1 MRSPWT
7 APGTGRR
14 HGWQS
19 VRRRQAPPQRGAAR
33 RVAATEAASLGATL
47 DRVTR
52 AEGTA
57 RGQFLIGL
65 AVVLVCVFA
74 YEGVLRA
81 LLLGF
86 VRLPLVP
93 GGLSSLTA
101 IVAMSSLAH
110 AWYAL
115 GGRHT
120 LAFFGLSA
128 AISWVYEQVGV
139 ATGLIFG
146 AYHYTDYL
154 GARLGD
160 VPLLI
165 PLAWFMMIYP
175 SYVIANLVLERQT
188 TGTPDGLARLIRLA
202 AVSAVV
208 MTVWDLVID
217 PILSGPSVRAWIWE
231 TGGPYFGIPIQ
242 NYAGWLLTTFSVY
255 LAYRALEQRFAPM
268 PLGPVNLRVAA
279 LPVAT
284 YGVMLASDLLSGVA
298 PAGLAVIGTVVMGVP
313 VAAAAWRLALLYRSG
328 STP

>member
-1 MRSPWT
+1 MADDAASSARSPT
-7 APGTGRR
+7 AFRLGPVGASRRGRILL
-14 HGWQS
+14 WL
-19 VRRRQAPPQRGAAR
+19 
-33 RVAATEAASLGATL
+33 SL
-47 DRVTR
+47 
-52 AEGTA
+52 
-57 RGQFLIGL
+57 
-65 AVVLVCVFA
+65 VLLCLFA

-81 LLLGF
+81 LLLGI

-93 GGLSSLTA
+93 GGLGSLTA
-101 IVAMSSLAH
+101 IVAMCSLAH
-110 AWYAL
+110 AWYSL

-128 AISWVYEQVGV
+128 VISWVYEQAGV
-139 ATGLIFG
+139 ATGLVFG

-175 SYVIANLVLERQT
+175 SYVIANLALERRPT
-188 TGTPDGLARLIRLA
+188 RTPEGMTRLVRLA

-208 MTVWDLVID
+208 MSLWDLVID

-242 NYAGWLLTTFSVY
+242 NYVGWLLTTFTVY
-255 LAYRALEQRFAPM
+255 LAYRALERRFAPD
-268 PLGPVNLRVAA
+268 PLGPVTTGIAA

-284 YGVMLASDLLSGVA
+284 YAVMLASDLLSGVA
-298 PAGLAVIGTVVMGVP
+298 PAGLAVVGVAAMGVP
-313 VAAAAWRLALLYRSG
+313 VVVAVWRLWPLG
-328 STP
+328 SVAS